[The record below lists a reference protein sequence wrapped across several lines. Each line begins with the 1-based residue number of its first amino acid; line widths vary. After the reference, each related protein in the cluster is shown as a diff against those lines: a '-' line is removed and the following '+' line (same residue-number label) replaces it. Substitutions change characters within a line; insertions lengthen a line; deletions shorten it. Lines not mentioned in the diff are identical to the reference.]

1 MKNSQELNLREI
13 SNFAADIHSNFN
25 EGHDFEHIQRVVE
38 LAKEL
43 LQDYPQADEFLILAA
58 CYLHDTYDEK
68 LFDDSIKQK
77 ESVKEFLKSLELGDD
92 IISQIFSIIDNM
104 SFAASLDG
112 KAPLDLNGQIVQDA
126 DRIDS
131 LGPIAVTRALQFGWY
146 HNIPLYN
153 LEEVAQIFTSKEDY
167 RKADS
172 STITHFKERL
182 FLLKDMLNTKKAQD
196 MCLERDKFIRDFVA
210 AIEAEWVMDNP
221 DLLNDE
227 KLVKIRDFAY
237 NIHSENNDGH
247 DFNHIRRVA
256 GLAQKI
262 LETYSHVDKFTVLA
276 TVYLHDCY
284 DQKLFVDSLK
294 QKAKVIN
301 FLSKLEIDQ
310 DVIDKI
316 IYIID
321 NMSFS
326 ANMDGQKELDLVG
339 QIVQDADRLDSMGAI
354 AINRVL
360 EYGWSHSRK
369 LYDPSI
375 KPRQDLSKDEYRNS
389 EGTTINH
396 FYEKLFLLSD
406 KLNTEE
412 ARELAK
418 GRNQIMHDFVT
429 GIERDW
435 IEVS

>member
-1 MKNSQELNLREI
+1 
-13 SNFAADIHSNFN
+13 
-25 EGHDFEHIQRVVE
+25 
-38 LAKEL
+38 
-43 LQDYPQADEFLILAA
+43 
-58 CYLHDTYDEK
+58 
-68 LFDDSIKQK
+68 
-77 ESVKEFLKSLELGDD
+77 
-92 IISQIFSIIDNM
+92 
-104 SFAASLDG
+104 
-112 KAPLDLNGQIVQDA
+112 
-126 DRIDS
+126 
-131 LGPIAVTRALQFGWY
+131 
-146 HNIPLYN
+146 
-153 LEEVAQIFTSKEDY
+153 
-167 RKADS
+167 
-172 STITHFKERL
+172 
-182 FLLKDMLNTKKAQD
+182 
-196 MCLERDKFIRDFVA
+196 
-210 AIEAEWVMDNP
+210 MDNP
-221 DLLNDE
+221 ALLNDE

-237 NIHSENNDGH
+237 DIHWENNDGH

-301 FLSKLEIDQ
+301 FLSKLEIEQ

-354 AINRVL
+354 AINRAL
-360 EYGWSHSRK
+360 EYGWSHNRK
-369 LYDPSI
+369 LYDPSV
-375 KPRQDLSKDEYRNS
+375 KPRHDLSKDEYRNS

-412 ARELAK
+412 ARELAE
-418 GRNQIMHDFVT
+418 GRDQIMHDFVI